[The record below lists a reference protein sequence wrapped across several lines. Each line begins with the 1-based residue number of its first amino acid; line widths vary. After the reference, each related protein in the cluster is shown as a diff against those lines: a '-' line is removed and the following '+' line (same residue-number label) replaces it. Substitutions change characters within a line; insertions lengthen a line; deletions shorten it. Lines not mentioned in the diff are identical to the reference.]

1 MSDAAVPST
10 PVRVGPEGSIAALS
24 RVMDLRQ
31 EKPTTFTGVS
41 LDQLNG
47 RIYGGQVMAQ
57 AVIAAGRT
65 LPLGDER
72 HLHSAHAYFLRPGRL
87 DLPIAFEVEQLH
99 DGRSFSTRRAH
110 ALQEGTP
117 ILALTASFQL
127 EQPGLD
133 VARAM
138 PDAPDPRHLAS
149 SLDLFASVDHPA
161 GAFMATSST
170 SDVRHVE
177 PPVYLRPDPA
187 RGTSQHAWIRF
198 REGLPADL
206 PSLVRRALLVQAV
219 DQLALEPVLRATGLH
234 WLHPGLSLATID
246 HTMHWH
252 RDIDLTRWHLLE
264 QRCISAHGGRGE
276 SSADVFDEDGRQ
288 VASFTQEGM
297 VRVPLDE

>member
-1 MSDAAVPST
+1 MSAAVPTT

-24 RVMDLRQ
+24 RVLDLRQ
-31 EKPTTFTGVS
+31 EGPTTFTGLS

-57 AVIAAGRT
+57 AAIAAGRT
-65 LPLGDER
+65 LPALDER

-87 DLPIAFEVEQLH
+87 DVPITFEVEQLH

-110 ALQEGTP
+110 AVQEGVP

-127 EQPGLD
+127 EQSGLD
-133 VARAM
+133 VARTM
-138 PDAPDPRHLAS
+138 PQAPNPRDLAS
-149 SLDLFASVDHPA
+149 SLDLFAGVDHPA
-161 GAFMATSST
+161 GAFLATSST

-177 PPVYLRPDPA
+177 PPVYLQADPE
-187 RGTSQHAWIRF
+187 RKTTQRAWIRF
-198 REGLPADL
+198 REGLPDGL

-234 WLHPGLSLATID
+234 WLRPGLSLATID

-252 RDIDLTRWHLLE
+252 RDVDPTRWHLLE

-276 SSADVFDEDGRQ
+276 SSADIFDEDGRQ

-297 VRVPLDE
+297 VRVPEDD